1 MYSLVIPVYRNE
13 ESLPDLVRTITELNT
28 KLDGKLEAVFV
39 IDGSPD
45 NSAAWLHTNLTSCS
59 VPTKVVELSRNFGSF
74 AAIRAGL
81 IACTGKY
88 FAMMAADL
96 QEPPSLVVNMFS
108 ELVRDQCDV
117 AVGTREGRADPIMS
131 RLFSRAFWGMYRRL
145 VQREM
150 PSGGVDMFACNK
162 VFRDQILALPESNSS
177 LVGLVFWVGFRR
189 SYISYIR
196 APRAKGR
203 SAWTFTKKL
212 RYLSNSVFAFS
223 DLPIQL
229 LLIFGTVGVSVAVV
243 LAAIVSVA
251 RISGLVG
258 VPGYSATVLVVLFFA
273 ALNSLGLG
281 LIGSYTW
288 RAFENTKSRPLAIVM
303 RETNYG
309 QERQKI

>member
-1 MYSLVIPVYRNE
+1 M
-13 ESLPDLVRTITELNT
+13 
-28 KLDGKLEAVFV
+28 
-39 IDGSPD
+39 
-45 NSAAWLHTNLTSCS
+45 
-59 VPTKVVELSRNFGSF
+59 
-74 AAIRAGL
+74 
-81 IACTGKY
+81 
-88 FAMMAADL
+88 
-96 QEPPSLVVNMFS
+96 
-108 ELVRDQCDV
+108 
-117 AVGTREGRADPIMS
+117 
-131 RLFSRAFWGMYRRL
+131 
-145 VQREM
+145 
-150 PSGGVDMFACNK
+150 
-162 VFRDQILALPESNSS
+162 
-177 LVGLVFWVGFRR
+177 
-189 SYISYIR
+189 
-196 APRAKGR
+196 
-203 SAWTFTKKL
+203 